1 MKNDRI
7 ILEGAFRGNAK
18 FYLYLIYAITFLP
31 LVVTLPQIMFLD
43 SFSQDGSS
51 NMTIWIWVIAIITLL
66 AFAIIIFPLKKG
78 LYINNSD
85 LFFGYFSWGKLLYKH
100 KIDVDQAKA
109 VSVLKFKRRQRGAYM
124 SLANPEFST
133 TFNSFEVYV
142 LNERHTKRS
151 LLISLKKENNAKKAL
166 EFVVEN
172 TEMSQEIYS
181 PDFS

>member
-1 MKNDRI
+1 M
-7 ILEGAFRGNAK
+7 AVF
-18 FYLYLIYAITFLP
+18 
-31 LVVTLPQIMFLD
+31 
-43 SFSQDGSS
+43 
-51 NMTIWIWVIAIITLL
+51 LL
-66 AFAIIIFPLKKG
+66 AFAIILFPLKKG
-78 LYINNSD
+78 LYVNNSD
-85 LFFGYFSWGKLLYKH
+85 LFVGYFSWGTLSYKQ
-100 KIDVDQAKA
+100 KVDLNQAKA

-166 EFVVEN
+166 EFVVRN
-172 TEMSQEIYS
+172 TKMPQEIYS